1 MLPEKP
7 GPSTRY
13 QVLPTAPDSLQVS
26 RENFVEPPVRQ
37 CYLALL
43 SLFASLPAAA
53 LTFQTRVENI
63 EWKVEGD
70 QFECRLIQPIADFGS
85 GEFVRRA
92 GEQATFRLRSTSNVL
107 GAGSATLLAAA
118 APWQP
123 GRGDINLGSIR
134 MGSSGVLFNSSQGQA
149 SRLINGLMDGRSTVV
164 RNYAG
169 EAGRPMEVRLLPVK
183 FSKAYADYQLCT
195 TKLLPM
201 NFDQIRQARIGFPG
215 NGIDLDADAR
225 ARLDVIL
232 DFLKADPTVN
242 QIELDGHSDNSGNRL
257 TNRDLSRRRA
267 LAVMEYLKA
276 HGVPEENIQVRFHGE
291 RYPLAANNS
300 AANRAR
306 NRRVNIQ
313 LDRVT
318 PVEKPA
324 PATPVEP
331 AAPAAPAAA
340 PAAGAP
346 ASAAPKAPATP
357 GAPAAQ
363 VPAARTSLKS

>member
-1 MLPEKP
+1 M
-7 GPSTRY
+7 
-13 QVLPTAPDSLQVS
+13 
-26 RENFVEPPVRQ
+26 RQ
-37 CYLALL
+37 RYLALL
-43 SLFASLPAAA
+43 SLFASLPATA

-70 QFECRLIQPIADFGS
+70 QFECRLIQPIADFGT

-92 GEQATFRLRSTSNVL
+92 GEQATFRLRSSSNML
-107 GAGSATLLAAA
+107 GSGSATLLAAA

-123 GRGDINLGSIR
+123 GRGDINLGAVR
-134 MGSSGVLFNSSQGQA
+134 MARSGVLFNSSQGQA
-149 SRLINGLMDGRSTVV
+149 SRLINGLMDGRSTVI

-169 EAGRPMEVRLLPVK
+169 EGGQTMEVHLLPVK
-183 FSKAYADYQLCT
+183 FNKAYADYQVCAA
-195 TKLLPM
+195 KLLPM

-242 QIELDGHSDNSGNRL
+242 HIELDGHSDNSGNRL

-267 LAVMEYLKA
+267 LAVEEYLKA
-276 HGVPEENIQVRFHGE
+276 HGVPAENIVVRFHGE

-318 PVEKPA
+318 PVEKPVA
-324 PATPVEP
+324 EKPADPVI
-331 AAPAAPAAA
+331 PAAPAAA
-340 PAAGAP
+340 P
-346 ASAAPKAPATP
+346 T
-357 GAPAAQ
+357 PAAQ
-363 VPAARTSLKS
+363 AAPVTPAPGKPVPKS